1 MNRMRAVEA
10 RQTIADELAKAGWDT
25 ASTFTVEEG
34 ARPGAASL
42 DWWHENTPANE
53 SSETLRNLAYLR
65 AYLKIAGEAPL
76 YACGL
81 LLDRRRLWM
90 DRSIMS
96 RLERDGY
103 LTFEGEGKKDP
114 RFALT
119 ERGRAFV
126 AGTEGGGA

>member
-1 MNRMRAVEA
+1 MKRTRAVEA
-10 RQTIADELAKAGWDT
+10 RRIISEELARAGWDT
-25 ASTFTVEEG
+25 VSTFTVEDG
-34 ARPGAASL
+34 ARPGAENL
-42 DWWHENTPANE
+42 EWWHENTPANE
-53 SSETLRNLAYLR
+53 SSETFRNLAYLR

-103 LTFEGEGKKDP
+103 LTFEGSGKREP
-114 RFALT
+114 WFALT
-119 ERGRAFV
+119 ESGQAFIDGR
-126 AGTEGGGA
+126 EGDVE

>member
-1 MNRMRAVEA
+1 MKRTRAVEA
-10 RQTIADELAKAGWDT
+10 RRIISEELAKAGWDT
-25 ASTFTVEEG
+25 ASTFTVEDG
-34 ARPGAASL
+34 ARPGAENL

-103 LTFEGEGKKDP
+103 LTFEGKGKREP
-114 RFALT
+114 WFALT
-119 ERGRAFV
+119 ESGRAFV
-126 AGTEGGGA
+126 NRREGDVE